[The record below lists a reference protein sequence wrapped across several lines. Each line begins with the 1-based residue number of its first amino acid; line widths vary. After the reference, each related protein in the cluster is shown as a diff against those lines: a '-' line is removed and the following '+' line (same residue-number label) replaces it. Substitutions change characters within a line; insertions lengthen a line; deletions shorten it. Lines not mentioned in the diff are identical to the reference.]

1 MRRVHPWE
9 TRRVGRVINDTDR
22 LPATEQGVAEGMS
35 RRDRGLRV
43 GCAGWAIPSQHAHAF
58 PSQGTHL
65 ERYAQRF
72 TGVEVNSSFY
82 RPHRPTTYARWA
94 ASVPD
99 QCQFAVK
106 MPKEITHTRHLVE
119 VTAPLERFLTEV
131 QSLGAKL
138 GPLLLQ
144 LPPSLRFT
152 EPLVQ
157 TFLTAL
163 RTRFHGPVVCE
174 PRHQSW
180 CSPAAAQLLR
190 AFQVARVAADP
201 ARAPAAAVP
210 GGWPGLVYYRWHGTP
225 EMYMSAYTTAAVEA
239 LAARVAPAA
248 RTVPT
253 WCIFDNTARGAATM
267 NALELLARQAAAPAT
282 PSHAG

>member
-1 MRRVHPWE
+1 
-9 TRRVGRVINDTDR
+9 
-22 LPATEQGVAEGMS
+22 MS
-35 RRDRGLRV
+35 RRDIGLRV
-43 GCAGWAIPSQHAHAF
+43 GCAGWAIPSQHASAF
-58 PSQGTHL
+58 PSQGRHL

-82 RPHRPTTYARWA
+82 RAHRPTTYARWA

-99 QCQFAVK
+99 PFQFAVK
-106 MPKEITHTRHLVE
+106 MPREITHTRRLVD

-138 GPLLLQ
+138 GPLLIQ

-163 RTRFHGPVVCE
+163 RTRFHGCVVCE

-180 CSPAAAQLLR
+180 FSLAAEQLLH
-190 AFQVARVAADP
+190 AFQIARVAADP
-201 ARAPAAAVP
+201 ARVPAAAVP

-225 EMYMSAYTTAAVEA
+225 EMYVSAYTSAAVEA
-239 LAARVAPAA
+239 LAARVAAA
-248 RTVPT
+248 AQTVPT
-253 WCIFDNTARGAATM
+253 WCIFDNTARGAATR
-267 NALELLARQAAAPAT
+267 NALELLARQAAAPAE
-282 PSHAG
+282 PSPPGCGAPGA

>member
-1 MRRVHPWE
+1 
-9 TRRVGRVINDTDR
+9 
-22 LPATEQGVAEGMS
+22 MS
-35 RRDRGLRV
+35 RRDLGLRV
-43 GCAGWAIPSQHAHAF
+43 GCAGWAIPSQHASAF
-58 PSQGTHL
+58 PAQGTHL

-82 RPHRPTTYARWA
+82 RAHRPTTYARWA

-99 QCQFAVK
+99 PFQFAVK
-106 MPKEITHTRHLVE
+106 MPREITHTRRLVA
-119 VTAPLERFLTEV
+119 VTAPLECFLTAV

-152 EPLVQ
+152 EPLVH

-163 RTRFHGPVVCE
+163 RTRFHGAVVCE

-180 CSPAAAQLLR
+180 FSPAVEQLLH

-201 ARAPAAAVP
+201 ARVPAAAVP

-225 EMYMSAYTTAAVEA
+225 EMYVSAYPSAAVEA
-239 LAARVAPAA
+239 LAAQVAASV

-267 NALELLARQAAAPAT
+267 NALELLARQGAAPIPDESAC
-282 PSHAG
+282 SR

>member
-1 MRRVHPWE
+1 
-9 TRRVGRVINDTDR
+9 
-22 LPATEQGVAEGMS
+22 MS
-35 RRDRGLRV
+35 RRDLGLRV

-58 PSQGTHL
+58 PSQGRHL

-72 TGVEVNSSFY
+72 MGVEVNSSFY
-82 RPHRPTTYARWA
+82 RSHRPTTYARWA

-99 QCQFAVK
+99 PFQFAVK
-106 MPKEITHTRHLVE
+106 MPREITHTRRLVE

-152 EPLVQ
+152 EPLAQ
-157 TFLTAL
+157 TFLTVL
-163 RTRFHGPVVCE
+163 RTRFHGSVVCE
-174 PRHQSW
+174 PRHGSW
-180 CSPAAAQLLR
+180 FSPAAAQLLHT
-190 AFQVARVAADP
+190 FQVARVAADP
-201 ARAPAAAVP
+201 ARVPAASVP

-225 EMYMSAYTTAAVEA
+225 EMYVSAYPSAAVEA
-239 LAARVAPAA
+239 LAAQVAAAA

-282 PSHAG
+282 PSHAGHSECGEEAATSGE

>member
-1 MRRVHPWE
+1 M
-9 TRRVGRVINDTDR
+9 
-22 LPATEQGVAEGMS
+22 ATVMH

-58 PSQGTHL
+58 PVQGTHL
-65 ERYAQRF
+65 ERYTQRF

-99 QCQFAVK
+99 QFQFAVK
-106 MPKEITHTRHLVE
+106 MPREITHTRRLVE
-119 VTAPLERFLTEV
+119 VTASLERFLMEV
-131 QSLGAKL
+131 QGLGAKL
-138 GPLLLQ
+138 GPLLIQ
-144 LPPSLRFT
+144 LPPSLHFT
-152 EPLVQ
+152 EDLAQ
-157 TFLTAL
+157 TFWTAL
-163 RTRFHGPVVCE
+163 RTRFHGSVVCE

-180 CSPAAAQLLR
+180 FSPAAAQLLHT
-190 AFQVARVAADP
+190 FQVARVAADP
-201 ARAPAAAVP
+201 ARVPAAAVP

-225 EMYMSAYTTAAVEA
+225 EMYVSTYTSAAVEA
-239 LAARVAPAA
+239 LAARVVAAA

-267 NALELLARQAAAPAT
+267 NALELLVRQAAAPAP

>member
-1 MRRVHPWE
+1 MRRQ
-9 TRRVGRVINDTDR
+9 DTW
-22 LPATEQGVAEGMS
+22 
-35 RRDRGLRV
+35 LRV
-43 GCAGWAIPSQHAHAF
+43 GCAGWAMPSQHAHAF

-99 QCQFAVK
+99 QFQFAVK
-106 MPKEITHTRHLVE
+106 MPQEITHTRRLVE
-119 VTAPLERFLTEV
+119 VTAPLECFLRAV

-138 GPLLLQ
+138 GPLLIQ

-152 EPLVQ
+152 EHLAQ
-157 TFLTAL
+157 TFLTTL

-174 PRHQSW
+174 PRHGSW
-180 CSPAAAQLLR
+180 FNPAAEQLLH

-201 ARAPAAAVP
+201 AQVPAAAVP

-225 EMYMSAYTTAAVEA
+225 EMYVSAYTSAAVEA
-239 LAARVAPAA
+239 LAAQVAAAA

-253 WCIFDNTARGAATM
+253 WCIFDNTARGAATT
-267 NALELLARQAAAPAT
+267 NALELLARQAAAPVK
-282 PSHAG
+282 PSHSG

>member
-1 MRRVHPWE
+1 
-9 TRRVGRVINDTDR
+9 
-22 LPATEQGVAEGMS
+22 MS
-35 RRDRGLRV
+35 CRGLGLRV
-43 GCAGWAIPSQHAHAF
+43 GCAGWTIPSQHAPAF

-82 RPHRPTTYARWA
+82 RTHRPTTYARWA
-94 ASVPD
+94 ACVPD
-99 QCQFAVK
+99 PFQFAVK
-106 MPKEITHTRHLVE
+106 MPREISHTRRLVE
-119 VTAPLERFLTEV
+119 ATAPLERFLTEV

-152 EPLVQ
+152 EPLAR
-157 TFLTAL
+157 TFLTVL
-163 RTRFHGPVVCE
+163 RMRFHGSVVCE
-174 PRHQSW
+174 PRHGSW
-180 CSPAAAQLLR
+180 FSPAAEQLLHT
-190 AFQVARVAADP
+190 FQVARVAADP
-201 ARAPAAAVP
+201 ARVPAAAVP

-225 EMYMSAYTTAAVEA
+225 EMYVSAYPSAAVEA
-239 LAARVAPAA
+239 LAAQVAAAA

-282 PSHAG
+282 LSQHG

>member
-1 MRRVHPWE
+1 
-9 TRRVGRVINDTDR
+9 
-22 LPATEQGVAEGMS
+22 
-35 RRDRGLRV
+35 V

-58 PSQGTHL
+58 PVQGTHL

-72 TGVEVNSSFY
+72 TGAEVNSSFY

-99 QCQFAVK
+99 QFQFAVK
-106 MPKEITHTRHLVE
+106 MPQEITHTRRLVA
-119 VTAPLERFLTEV
+119 VTAPLECFLRAV
-131 QSLGAKL
+131 QSLGPKL
-138 GPLLLQ
+138 GPLLIQ
-144 LPPSLRFT
+144 LPPSLHFA
-152 EPLVQ
+152 EPLAQ
-157 TFLTAL
+157 TFWTAL

-180 CSPAAAQLLR
+180 FSPAAEQLLH
-190 AFQVARVAADP
+190 AFQVVRVAADP
-201 ARAPAAAVP
+201 ARVPAAAVP

-225 EMYMSAYTTAAVEA
+225 QMYVSTYTSAAVEA
-239 LAARVAPAA
+239 LAAQVAAA
-248 RTVPT
+248 AQTVPT

>member
-1 MRRVHPWE
+1 MAAVMH
-9 TRRVGRVINDTDR
+9 
-22 LPATEQGVAEGMS
+22 
-35 RRDRGLRV
+35 RRDLGLRV

-58 PSQGTHL
+58 PTQGTHL

-82 RPHRPTTYARWA
+82 RSHRPTTYARWA

-99 QCQFAVK
+99 PFQFAVK
-106 MPKEITHTRHLVE
+106 MPREITHTRRLVE
-119 VTAPLERFLTEV
+119 VTAPLERFLMEV
-131 QSLGAKL
+131 QGLGAKL
-138 GPLLLQ
+138 GPLLIQ
-144 LPPSLRFT
+144 LPPSLPLT
-152 EPLVQ
+152 EDLAQ

-163 RTRFHGPVVCE
+163 RTRFHGAVVCE

-180 CSPAAAQLLR
+180 FSPAAEQLLY

-201 ARAPAAAVP
+201 ARVPAAAIP

-225 EMYMSAYTTAAVEA
+225 EMYVSAYPSAALEA
-239 LAARVAPAA
+239 LAAQVAAAA
-248 RTVPT
+248 RMVPT
-253 WCIFDNTARGAATM
+253 WCIFDNTARGAATR

-282 PSHAG
+282 PSRAG

>member
-1 MRRVHPWE
+1 MH
-9 TRRVGRVINDTDR
+9 
-22 LPATEQGVAEGMS
+22 
-35 RRDRGLRV
+35 RRDIGLRV

-58 PSQGTHL
+58 PVQGTHL

-72 TGVEVNSSFY
+72 TGAEVNSSFY

-99 QCQFAVK
+99 QFQFAVK
-106 MPKEITHTRHLVE
+106 MPQEITHTRRLVA
-119 VTAPLERFLTEV
+119 VTAPLECFLRAV
-131 QSLGAKL
+131 QSLGPKL
-138 GPLLLQ
+138 GPLLIQ
-144 LPPSLRFT
+144 LPPSLHFA
-152 EPLVQ
+152 EPLAQ
-157 TFLTAL
+157 TFWTAL

-180 CSPAAAQLLR
+180 FSPAAEQLLH
-190 AFQVARVAADP
+190 AFQVVRVAADP
-201 ARAPAAAVP
+201 ARVPAAAVP

-225 EMYMSAYTTAAVEA
+225 QMYVSTYTSAAVEA
-239 LAARVAPAA
+239 LAAQVAAA
-248 RTVPT
+248 AQTVPT